1 MNDSIKKTMLPGIGL
16 ALKTWDEVESLAKEF
31 VEKSKMSE
39 KEGSKFLDELQK
51 KYEESQNKLEAKVE
65 KSVKQFLKKVDVA
78 TRDDL
83 KALKKE
89 ISELEKNGGRRKEKI
104 LISNRVEYA

>member
-1 MNDSIKKTMLPGIGL
+1 MNDLIKKTMLTGIGL

>member
-1 MNDSIKKTMLPGIGL
+1 MTDIIKKTMLTGIGL
-16 ALKTWDEVESLAKEF
+16 ALKTWDEVESLAKEL
-31 VEKSKMSE
+31 VDQTRMSE

-51 KYEESQNKLEAKVE
+51 KYEESQKKLEVRVE
-65 KSVKQFLKKVDVA
+65 KSVKQFLKKMDVV

-89 ISELEKNGGRRKEKI
+89 ISELKKMVAGPKK
-104 LISNRVEYA
+104 

>member
-1 MNDSIKKTMLPGIGL
+1 MTDIIKKTMLTGIGL
-16 ALKTWDEVESLAKEF
+16 ALKTWDEVESLAKEL
-31 VEKSKMSE
+31 VDQTRMSE

-51 KYEESQNKLEAKVE
+51 KYEESQKKLEARVE
-65 KSVKQFLKKVDVA
+65 KSVKQFLKKMDVV

-89 ISELEKNGGRRKEKI
+89 ISELKKMVAGQKK
-104 LISNRVEYA
+104 

>member
-1 MNDSIKKTMLPGIGL
+1 
-16 ALKTWDEVESLAKEF
+16 
-31 VEKSKMSE
+31 
-39 KEGSKFLDELQK
+39 
-51 KYEESQNKLEAKVE
+51 
-65 KSVKQFLKKVDVA
+65 LKKVDVA

-104 LISNRVEYA
+104 LISNRVEYD

>member
-1 MNDSIKKTMLPGIGL
+1 MTDIIKKTMLTGIGL
-16 ALKTWDEVESLAKEF
+16 ALKTWDEVESFAKEL
-31 VEKSKMSE
+31 VDQTRMSE

-51 KYEESQNKLEAKVE
+51 KYEESQKKLEVRVE
-65 KSVKQFLKKVDVA
+65 KSVKQFLRKMDVV

-89 ISELEKNGGRRKEKI
+89 ISELKKMVAGQKK
-104 LISNRVEYA
+104 